1 MRSAPTDFEIE
12 MVAQAIRTQF
22 GARSDRPKP
31 LDWDKLPE
39 LLRCEYRAEAKAA
52 INAYLSAA
60 N

>member
-1 MRSAPTDFEIE
+1 

-39 LLRCEYRAEAKAA
+39 ALRCEYRAEAKAA
-52 INAYLSAA
+52 IDAYLKAA